1 MELKDKLRVPFGALR
16 RTCEAEELN
25 FCSSS
30 DDVPT
35 FDGVIGQERAVRAL
49 GFGLDMDAD
58 GYHIFVMGQNGTGKS
73 SYTQAMVTQRAG
85 AENPPPDWCYINN
98 FGAEEEPL
106 AVSLGTGRG
115 RTFKEDMVELVKD
128 LQVSLPK
135 AFEDGSYEQRKNAI
149 IEFVQDLMKRR
160 YREVEE
166 EATAEGFGLK
176 HVSGRVMLFALK
188 EGKPIQAE
196 MYERLPEAERQRL
209 DETGK
214 RLTRKLDD
222 ILKEGVLHEK
232 KARARIEELERAVAQ
247 DAAAPLVKR
256 LKEKYAGEAALAP
269 YFDNVLE
276 DVVTHHRLFLAEPAD
291 EAKGEPMAK
300 KEEGDPFLR
309 YQVNLF
315 VNNERCQGAPVVL
328 ESKPSYY
335 NLFGKIEYTS
345 HMLSVTTN
353 FTMVKAGALHRANGG
368 YLILQAKDVL
378 TEPYAWETLKKALK
392 YRKVPMENIGE
403 QYRLVP
409 SATMR
414 PEPIPLDVKVI
425 LISSPQI
432 HHLLYTYDEDFQK
445 LFKVRV
451 DFDVEMPRT
460 PVNLKQYAAF
470 VRFICQRDQLPPF
483 SRDGLGRIIEYG
495 SRLAGS
501 QEKLSTRF
509 NEVTEIIVEAA
520 ALARREGSGK
530 VEGSHVVRAG
540 EERRYR
546 MNRVEEK
553 IQESILEE
561 KMLITTEGKVVGQ
574 INGLSVM
581 GMGGHAFGLPS
592 RITARTYAGNRGV
605 MNIERETR
613 MSGSIHTKG
622 VLTLSGY
629 LGGHFAQDQPLSMT
643 AQITFEQNY
652 GGVDGDSASSTEL
665 YAILSSLSGVPLDQG
680 LAVTGSVNQ
689 RGEIQPIG
697 GATEKIEGFFDICA
711 ARGLTGTQ
719 GVLVPQKNLDSLM
732 LKESVLRAVE
742 EGRFHIYAVRTVE
755 EGIELLTGIP
765 AGARDDAGQYPA
777 DSVFGKAMA
786 CLKDYRNV
794 MQKEP
799 GGAPQK
805 GEEPMEEPKNP
816 KDLP

>member
-16 RTCEAEELN
+16 RICEAEELD

-30 DDVPT
+30 EDVPT

-73 SYTQAMVTQRAG
+73 SYTQAMVTQRAE
-85 AENPPPDWCYINN
+85 AESPPPDWCYINR
-98 FGAEEEPL
+98 FGSEEEPQ

-115 RTFKEDMVELVKD
+115 RMFKEDMLELVQD
-128 LQVSLPK
+128 LQASLPK

-149 IEFVQDLMKRR
+149 IEFVQNLMKRR

-166 EATAEGFGLK
+166 EATENGFGLK
-176 HVSGRVMLFALK
+176 HVSGRVMLYALK

-196 MYERLPEAERQRL
+196 EYERLPEEERQHL

-222 ILKEGVLHEK
+222 ILKEGVLQEK
-232 KARARIEELERAVAQ
+232 KARERIEELERNVAQ

-256 LKEKYAGEAALAP
+256 LKEKYAEEEALSS
-269 YFDNVLE
+269 YFDDVLE
-276 DVVTHHRLFLAEPAD
+276 DVVTHHRLFLAESAG
-291 EAKGEPMAK
+291 EGKGEPVPQ

-345 HMLSVTTN
+345 HMLSVSTN

-432 HHLLYTYDEDFQK
+432 HQLLYTYDEDFQK

-483 SRDGLGRIIEYG
+483 SREGLGGIIEVG

-501 QEKLSTRF
+501 QAKLSTRF
-509 NEVTEIIVEAA
+509 NEVTEVIVEAA
-520 ALARREGSGK
+520 ALARREGADK
-530 VEGSHVVRAG
+530 VEGSHVVRAQ

-561 KMLITTEGKVVGQ
+561 KMLITTEGSVVGQ

-581 GMGGHAFGLPS
+581 GVGGHAFGLPS

-622 VLTLSGY
+622 VLTLAGY
-629 LGGHFAQDQPLSMT
+629 LGGHFAQELPLSMT

-697 GATEKIEGFFDICA
+697 GATEKIEGFYDICT

-719 GVLVPQKNLDSLM
+719 GVLVPEKNLDSLM
-732 LKESVLRAVE
+732 LKGAVLRAVE

-755 EGIELLTGIP
+755 EGIELLTGVP
-765 AGARDDAGQYPA
+765 AGTRDDAGQYPEHT
-777 DSVFGKAMA
+777 VFGKAMA
-786 CLKDYRNV
+786 CLRGYRNV
-794 MQKEP
+794 MQKESA
-799 GGAPQK
+799 GAPQK
-805 GEEPMEEPKNP
+805 GEEPMEEPKIL